1 MYLIEWMKC
10 ELVERKGEKLIE
22 ESSYMNKV
30 GSKSK
35 HNLRKVQRFLWN
47 GKTWLDTQVFRV
59 CKCSEF
65 LVIGVRTIVQLFNDC
80 VIIIIDDHRIE
91 EHQPIL
97 SFEN

>member
-47 GKTWLDTQVFRV
+47 ERLGWIPKF
-59 CKCSEF
+59 SEYA
-65 LVIGVRTIVQLFNDC
+65 NA
-80 VIIIIDDHRIE
+80 
-91 EHQPIL
+91 L
-97 SFEN
+97 SFL